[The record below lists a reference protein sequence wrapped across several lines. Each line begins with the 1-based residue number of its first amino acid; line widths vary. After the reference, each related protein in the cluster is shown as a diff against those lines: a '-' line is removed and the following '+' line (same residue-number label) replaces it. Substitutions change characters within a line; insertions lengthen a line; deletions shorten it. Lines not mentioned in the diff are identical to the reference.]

1 MAPSVTDDPPLPPA
15 PRQARGALARSSVYD
30 AALRRFARHGVA
42 ATRIEDV
49 VADAGV
55 AWGTF
60 YRWFPRK
67 QDVLLEAAVRHLRER
82 VTPAVD
88 RGLDDPTRPAR
99 DVALELF
106 TTLLDPGEH
115 PVSLF
120 GEILG
125 EVMVSRARFAGMYGE
140 DPQPIMALI
149 ARVIAHG
156 QQRAEV
162 RSDVDPF
169 TLSVTLF
176 AGAAFPVVY
185 GYYGAFR
192 GIPDARP
199 AGDLGALID
208 RFFGVAWRGIERA
221 PAAIPAPDHAG
232 S

>member
-1 MAPSVTDDPPLPPA
+1 MADSMTDDPPLPPR
-15 PRQARGALARSSVYD
+15 PRQARGAVARTRVYD
-30 AALRRFARHGVA
+30 AALRRFAEHGVA

-88 RGLDDPTRPAR
+88 AGLAR
-99 DVALELF
+99 EQQSAREVALELF
-106 TTLLDPGEH
+106 TILLDRGDH
-115 PVSLF
+115 PVGLF
-120 GEILG
+120 GEVLT
-125 EVMVSRARFAGMYGE
+125 EVMSNRARFAGMYGE

-156 QQRAEV
+156 QERGEV
-162 RSDVDPF
+162 RADIDPF

-192 GIPDARP
+192 GIPDAEP
-199 AGDLGALID
+199 PGPPDELTE
-208 RFFGVAWRGIERA
+208 RFFGIAWRGLEVA
-221 PAAIPAPDHAG
+221 PAPIDEP
-232 S
+232 

>member
-1 MAPSVTDDPPLPPA
+1 MADSMTDDPPLPPR
-15 PRQARGALARSSVYD
+15 PRQARGAVARTRVYD
-30 AALRRFARHGVA
+30 AALRRFAEHGVA

-49 VADAGV
+49 VADADV

-88 RGLDDPTRPAR
+88 AGLGDADRSAR

-106 TTLLDPGEH
+106 TTLLDPGDH
-115 PVSLF
+115 PVALF
-120 GEILG
+120 GEVLG
-125 EVMVSRARFAGMYGE
+125 EVMSNRARFAGMYGE

-149 ARVIAHG
+149 ARVVTDG
-156 QQRAEV
+156 QQRGEV
-162 RSDVDPF
+162 RADLDAF
-169 TLSVTLF
+169 TLAVTLF

-192 GIPDARP
+192 GTPGTEPPGPPDA
-199 AGDLGALID
+199 LIE
-208 RFFGVAWRGIERA
+208 RFFGVAWRGLEVAPPPIE
-221 PAAIPAPDHAG
+221 PAAT
-232 S
+232 

>member
-1 MAPSVTDDPPLPPA
+1 MTDELPLPPK
-15 PRQARGALARSSVYD
+15 PRQARGAVARSSVYD
-30 AALRRFARHGVA
+30 AALHRFARHGVA

-49 VADAGV
+49 VADAEV

-82 VTPAVD
+82 VTPAVEA
-88 RGLDDPTRPAR
+88 GLDQPERDAR

-106 TTLLDPGEH
+106 TTLLDRGPH

-125 EVMVSRARFAGMYGE
+125 EVMSNRARFAGMYGE

-149 ARVIAHG
+149 ARVVTHG
-156 QQRAEV
+156 QRRGELRA
-162 RSDVDPF
+162 DLDPL
-169 TLSVTLF
+169 TLAVTLF

-192 GIPDARP
+192 GTPDAEP
-199 AGDLGALID
+199 PGTADALVA
-208 RFFGVAWRGIERA
+208 RFFGVAWRGLEVAPEPIE
-221 PAAIPAPDHAG
+221 DDDG

>member
-1 MAPSVTDDPPLPPA
+1 MTDEPALPPT
-15 PRQARGALARSSVYD
+15 PRQARGVTARTSVYE

-42 ATRIEDV
+42 STRIEDV

-82 VTPAVD
+82 VTPTVAA
-88 RGLDDPTRPAR
+88 GLADGRSAR
-99 DVALELF
+99 DVALTLF
-106 TTLLDPGEH
+106 TVLLDRGDH

-125 EVMVSRARFAGMYGE
+125 EVMSNRARFAGMYAE
-140 DPQPIMALI
+140 DPQPIIALI
-149 ARVIAHG
+149 GRVITHG
-156 QQRAEV
+156 QQRGDV
-162 RSDVDPF
+162 RTDLDSF
-169 TLSVTLF
+169 TLAVTLF

-192 GIPDARP
+192 GTPGAEPPEPPDA
-199 AGDLGALID
+199 LIE
-208 RFFGVAWRGIERA
+208 RFFGVAWRGLEVA
-221 PAAIPAPDHAG
+221 PAPIKDTGG